1 MNTLFQQAY
10 NSAREIIEKSG
21 LCEKQI
27 LTQPLLYLSYYFK
40 KNRMEYYDRLM
51 DVRQKGDW
59 ENWIKFFLKGIA
71 EVAVESTDSAKRILA
86 LREKYNEILSGYNN
100 SNYINLLEQLF
111 MTPSVTKN
119 KVRYFGYFIP
129 YSQYYC

>member
-1 MNTLFQQAY
+1 M
-10 NSAREIIEKSG
+10 
-21 LCEKQI
+21 
-27 LTQPLLYLSYYFK
+27 
-40 KNRMEYYDRLM
+40 
-51 DVRQKGDW
+51 
-59 ENWIKFFLKGIA
+59 KGIA

-119 KVRYFGYFIP
+119 KVKDILDISYPTASTIVDEFCRLGILHDDSVEKSRNKKYTFAEYLAILNEGTEL
-129 YSQYYC
+129 